1 MDTKARQDANRNMQ
15 DEALLALMRASLAL
29 ADRASDRLTERAEYV
44 SRFMLPG
51 MAA

>member
-1 MDTKARQDANRNMQ
+1 METTARQDANRNLQ
-15 DEALLALMRASLAL
+15 DAALLDLMRASLAL
-29 ADRASDRLTERAEYV
+29 ADRATDRLNERAEYV